1 MVLSV
6 TPDQLEI
13 RRLRER
19 VAQLEAE
26 NIHLSRLIE
35 AEQIVFPRVWDL
47 LPQEARA
54 LHSLYTAPNGI
65 RSGGVLLRAMVSRSA
80 TADAHLVQVV
90 ICRLR
95 AKLKHLDVKIETRR
109 SLGYGLTPA
118 SREIVT
124 NSLVTRE
131 GRA

>member
-1 MVLSV
+1 MLSI

-19 VAQLEAE
+19 IAQLEAE
-26 NIHLSRLIE
+26 NTHLSRLIE
-35 AEQIVFPRVWDL
+35 ADQIVFPREWDL

-54 LHSLYTAPNGI
+54 LRSLYTAPNGI
-65 RSGGVLLRAMVSRSA
+65 RSGEVLLRAMVSRSA

-95 AKLKHLDVKIETRR
+95 AKLKHLDIEIENRR
-109 SLGYGLTPA
+109 SIGYGLTPA
-118 SREIVT
+118 SREIVAK
-124 NSLVTRE
+124 SLVTRE
-131 GRA
+131 VRA